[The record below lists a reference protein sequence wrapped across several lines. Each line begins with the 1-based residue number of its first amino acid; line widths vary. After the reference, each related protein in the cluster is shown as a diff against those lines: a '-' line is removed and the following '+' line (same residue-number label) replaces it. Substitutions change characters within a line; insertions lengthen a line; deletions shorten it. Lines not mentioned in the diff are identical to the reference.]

1 MLRKR
6 NYLFLIFLLCGII
19 ALPSSVFGE
28 NENFSK
34 LQNVKMTIGFSLG
47 NGFGESV
54 NVKLV
59 YFTNGKRQVEYYSIP
74 KKIELINDGETVD
87 LKLSRTIDL
96 PNYGVGGESGDTYTY
111 KDKSGDIL
119 SFNAASKDTDHD
131 SYILLFNYTKK
142 P

>member
-1 MLRKR
+1 
-6 NYLFLIFLLCGII
+6 
-19 ALPSSVFGE
+19 
-28 NENFSK
+28 
-34 LQNVKMTIGFSLG
+34 MTIGFSLG